1 MKNYFGFLINRFLIF
16 SFLVFFLSFSFA
28 NAKPEPPPEM
38 LEWLKRGEL
47 GEYEPSQENW
57 DEIVRKATE
66 EGEVVVY
73 TSSGRIQKLVKPFQ
87 KMYPGIKLTV
97 HDLGSTKSVEKTKR
111 EQQAGIYN
119 ADVVTT
125 GNSGQASRSLGVF
138 IASAIG

>member
-1 MKNYFGFLINRFLIF
+1 MKNSFGFLINRFLIF
-16 SFLVFFLSFSFA
+16 SFLVFFLSFSLA
-28 NAKPEPPPEM
+28 TAKPEPPPEM

-57 DEIVRKATE
+57 DEIVKKATE

-97 HDLGSTKSVEKTKR
+97 HDLGSTKSVENKEENGFAIKPLRTNR
-111 EQQAGIYN
+111 RLILSQ
-119 ADVVTT
+119 
-125 GNSGQASRSLGVF
+125 
-138 IASAIG
+138 SAVKMHGYG

>member
-1 MKNYFGFLINRFLIF
+1 MKNYFEFLINRSLIF
-16 SFLVFFLSFSFA
+16 SFLVFFLSFSLA

-73 TSSGRIQKLVKPFQ
+73 T
-87 KMYPGIKLTV
+87 
-97 HDLGSTKSVEKTKR
+97 
-111 EQQAGIYN
+111 
-119 ADVVTT
+119 
-125 GNSGQASRSLGVF
+125 
-138 IASAIG
+138 